1 MFTAIADLIVHRLLG
16 LEPGRLA
23 ETLHFFV
30 FEFVQIIALL
40 FLLGMAVG
48 IATTFIPKQR
58 SNELLANATGGRKLV
73 RHLLAALLG
82 AITPFCSCSSIPLF
96 IGLARAGVPLSVNLT
111 FLVTSPLINE
121 VAVVL
126 IWVSFGWQV
135 ALLYVVLGLVVGLA
149 TGLSLGAFNLERHMV
164 DTTGQKQIWR
174 LDIGDDGWRGRLRFA
189 WSKASKLTIST
200 LPYVLVGVAIGSL
213 IHGYTP
219 DGALESLFAEGS
231 VWSVPI
237 AAIAGV
243 PLYGG
248 AAATIPVMQ
257 SLVAKGVPLG
267 TALTFMMSIVALSL
281 PEAILLKKVMR
292 TRLIVVFFATVTAC
306 IIAMGLLLNLLFG

>member
-1 MFTAIADLIVHRLLG
+1 MFTTIADAIVFRLLG
-16 LEPGRLA
+16 LGPGRFA

-30 FEFVQIIALL
+30 YEFVQIVTLL
-40 FLLGMAVG
+40 FLLGLVVG
-48 IATTFIPKQR
+48 LATTFIPKKR
-58 SNELLANATGGRKLV
+58 SNELLANVAGPRKLV

-96 IGLARAGVPLSVNLT
+96 IGLARAGVPLGVNLT

-126 IWVSFGWQV
+126 IWASFGWRV
-135 ALLYVVLGLVVGLA
+135 ALLYVVLGLTVGLV
-149 TGLSLGAFNLERHMV
+149 TGLTLGSFNLQRYMV
-164 DTTGQKQIWR
+164 ETAGQKEIWR
-174 LDIGDDGWRGRLRFA
+174 LDIGDGGWRSRLRFA
-189 WSKASKLTIST
+189 WSKAGKLTVST
-200 LPYVLVGVAIGSL
+200 LPYILIGVAVGSL

-219 DGALESLFAEGS
+219 EGALEALFAEGS
-231 VWSVPI
+231 FWSVPL
-237 AAIAGV
+237 AAVAGV

-267 TALTFMMSIVALSL
+267 TALAFMMSIVALSL
-281 PEAILLKKVMR
+281 PEAILLKKVMH

-306 IIAMGLLLNLLFG
+306 IIAIGLLLNALLG

>member
-1 MFTAIADLIVHRLLG
+1 MFTAIADLIVYRLLG
-16 LEPGRLA
+16 LGSGRLA

-30 FEFVQIIALL
+30 YDFVQIVALL
-40 FLLGMAVG
+40 FLLAMVVG
-48 IATTFIPKQR
+48 LATTFIPKQR
-58 SNELLANATGGRKLV
+58 SNELLANVSGGRKLV
-73 RHLLAALLG
+73 RHVLAALLG
-82 AITPFCSCSSIPLF
+82 AVTPFCSCSSIPLF
-96 IGLARAGVPLSVNLT
+96 IGLARAGVPLGVNLT

-135 ALLYVVLGLVVGLA
+135 ALMYVALGLAVGLI
-149 TGLSLGAFNLERHMV
+149 TGLTLGAFELERFMV
-164 DTTGQKQIWR
+164 DTAGQKQIWR
-174 LDIGDDGWRGRLRFA
+174 LDIGDGGWRDRLRFA
-189 WSKASKLTIST
+189 WSKASKLTVGT
-200 LPYVLVGVAIGSL
+200 LPYILVGVAIGSL

-219 DGALESLFAEGS
+219 DGLLEGLFAEGS
-231 VWSVPI
+231 LWSVPV

-267 TALTFMMSIVALSL
+267 TALAFMMSIVALSL
-281 PEAILLKKVMR
+281 PEAILLKKVMQ

-306 IIAMGLLLNLLFG
+306 IIAIGLLLNLAFG